1 MAFVV
6 GICGFMTPETR
17 IKRINQFIERMPSLS
32 TTVSKVLE
40 VCNNPNASA
49 NDLNRVI
56 SYDPVLTGQM
66 LKLINSAY
74 YGLPN
79 RITSLTRA
87 IIMLGI
93 NTVKNM
99 VLATSILAG
108 CKGLSS
114 SRHMSVNDF
123 WAHCLCV
130 GVLSK
135 LIAARS
141 GTSTIEQ
148 EEYFVAG
155 LLHDLGKLP
164 MMACFPDL
172 YARTVQ
178 IAKDKNIQLFE
189 SESIHI
195 GFNHCQVGVLIAAKW
210 KLGEA
215 LQDAINKHHSQKGPS
230 GPVIMVSCIGL
241 ANHLANQF
249 KVGTAGDQFV
259 NPWSLKTQLDLM
271 GLSIETLT
279 GLKGQ
284 MEIEIEKAKIFL
296 QMAEKGSIS

>member
-1 MAFVV
+1 
-6 GICGFMTPETR
+6 MTPE
-17 IKRINQFIERMPSLS
+17 IRINRINHFIGRMPSLS

-93 NTVKNM
+93 NTVKNL
-99 VLATSILAG
+99 VLTTSILAG

-114 SRHMSVNDF
+114 SRHMTINDF

-141 GTSTIEQ
+141 GISAIEQ

-172 YARTVQ
+172 YARTVKT
-178 IAKDKNIQLFE
+178 AKDQSIQLFE

-210 KLGEA
+210 RLGEA
-215 LQDAINKHHSQKGPS
+215 LQDAINKHHSQESPS
-230 GPVIMVSCIGL
+230 GSVIMVSSIGL

-259 NPWSLKTQLDLM
+259 NPLSLRTQLDLL
-271 GLSIETLT
+271 GLSVEALT
-279 GLKGQ
+279 GLKAQ
-284 MEIEIEKAKIFL
+284 MEIEIEKAKVFL
-296 QMAEKGSIS
+296 QMAEKGPIS

>member
-1 MAFVV
+1 MTFV
-6 GICGFMTPETR
+6 GGMCEFMTPETR
-17 IKRINQFIERMPSLS
+17 IKRINYFIGRMPSLS

-40 VCNNPNASA
+40 VCNNSNASA

-93 NTVKNM
+93 NTVKNL
-99 VLATSILAG
+99 VLTTSILAG

-114 SRHMSVNDF
+114 SRHMTINDF

-135 LIAARS
+135 LIAARGGIS
-141 GTSTIEQ
+141 SIEQ

-172 YARTVQ
+172 YARTLQ
-178 IAKDKNIQLFE
+178 AAKDQSIQLFE
-189 SESIHI
+189 SESMHI

-215 LQDAINKHHSQKGPS
+215 LQDAINKHHSQAGPS
-230 GPVIMVSCIGL
+230 GTDILVNSIGI

-249 KVGTAGDQFV
+249 KVGTAGDQFM
-259 NPWSLKTQLDLM
+259 NPLSLKTRLDLM
-271 GLSIETLT
+271 GLSIDALT
-279 GLKGQ
+279 DLKAQ
-284 MEIEIEKAKIFL
+284 MEIEIEKAKVFL

>member
-1 MAFVV
+1 
-6 GICGFMTPETR
+6 MTPETR
-17 IKRINQFIERMPSLS
+17 LKRINHFIGRMPSLS

-114 SRHMSVNDF
+114 SWYMTINDF

-141 GTSTIEQ
+141 GISAIEQ

-164 MMACFPDL
+164 LMACFPDL
-172 YARTVQ
+172 YARTVKT
-178 IAKDKNIQLFE
+178 AKDQNIQLFE

-215 LQDAINKHHSQKGPS
+215 LQDAINKHHSQLGPS
-230 GPVIMVSCIGL
+230 GSVIMVSSIGL

-259 NPWSLKTQLDLM
+259 NPLSLKTQLDLM
-271 GLSIETLT
+271 GLSIEALT
-279 GLKGQ
+279 GLKAQ
-284 MEIEIEKAKIFL
+284 MEIEIEKAKVFL
-296 QMAEKGSIS
+296 QMAEKGTI